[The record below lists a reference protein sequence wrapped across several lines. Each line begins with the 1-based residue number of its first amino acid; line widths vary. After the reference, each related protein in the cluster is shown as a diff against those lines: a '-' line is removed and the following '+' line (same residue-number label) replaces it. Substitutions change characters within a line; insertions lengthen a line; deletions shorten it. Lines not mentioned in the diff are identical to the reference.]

1 MQHDTAVLVVLL
13 RRRIGRHRTALLLRV
28 WPTHAR
34 SSATR
39 ALPHDAH
46 RKLRGVHVQV
56 EAMKAVANSHSKRS
70 LQQFEEALVKYTPQV
85 RATARHVCGVTRAAV
100 LTMWGKATTTCVCCG
115 RGCLVV
121 RGRAKG
127 TH

>member
-1 MQHDTAVLVVLL
+1 MHRGMLFFVCAARTASGRCGVQHDTAVLVVLL

-85 RATARHVCGVTRAAV
+85 RATCNMQHTAV
-100 LTMWGKATTTCVCCG
+100 
-115 RGCLVV
+115 
-121 RGRAKG
+121 
-127 TH
+127 

>member
-1 MQHDTAVLVVLL
+1 MQH
-13 RRRIGRHRTALLLRV
+13 
-28 WPTHAR
+28 
-34 SSATR
+34 ATC
-39 ALPHDAH
+39 
-46 RKLRGVHVQV
+46 
-56 EAMKAVANSHSKRS
+56 NI
-70 LQQFEEALVKYTPQV
+70 QQCEEALVKYTPRI